1 MRLSETMERF
11 LGRFDWSDMDVVYFK
26 KWTMIGIILGL
37 ISGVGV
43 ILVQQLVQYIASI
56 LLSGLVG
63 FNAPIPSNLSSSS
76 AVYAVFVERAW
87 LIPPIM
93 FSIGLIVGLLGTKA
107 APESTGNGIDEVNE
121 FFHSKSRTI
130 RARAGLTKSI
140 ISSLSLGSGA
150 SGGLESTMGYVVT
163 SFSQVINRVFK
174 LNEEE
179 DLRIIIA
186 SSMGAGI
193 GSVLRVPFGG
203 AIFSLEFLYRKNFV
217 VRSLYPA
224 LLASLI
230 SYLVS
235 GLVLGWYPILQI
247 PREIIQHFSIH
258 SIAPLLLL
266 AAVCGIAS
274 TFFVKLH
281 LTLQDSFAKLRIP
294 RYFKPAFG
302 GLIVG
307 LFAMGFPE
315 TIGTGYGWV
324 QLALNSNYQLLPV
337 WIMVALIVAKIFSTS
352 ITASSGSGL
361 GLIGPSL
368 VIGGII
374 GATVISTCHLF
385 GIFMYVDVSTGT
397 LIGMFAFFAGS
408 MKTPISS
415 IIIATEIIGGYTL
428 LVPVIVTVIISCLIS
443 GKNTMLFRKYVSN
456 NINLQN
462 RSRFDKS
469 FLGNFRVRDAMNPN
483 FYHIDEQ
490 TTIKDAIKIMN
501 ESGAKILAATDNF
514 EQLTGAVFFDQFSGV
529 PDYQQN
535 FTKVEKIMIRNPPT
549 LLPTDTVQD
558 ALKLILNTG
567 LPEILVV
574 SPSDTKLVL
583 ATISLGDVSLLHESK
598 NQHTL
603 IDIDDIEKEPLD
615 SEEIHIDIDFIKE
628 KRTEVRNMWDLLK
641 KLVHQ

>member
-1 MRLSETMERF
+1 MEKF
-11 LGRFDWSDMDVVYFK
+11 LGRLDWSDMDLDYFK
-26 KWTMIGIILGL
+26 KWTLIGIVLGL
-37 ISGVGV
+37 ISAIGV
-43 ILVQQLVQYIASI
+43 ILVQHLVQFIASV
-56 LLSGLVG
+56 LLSNFVG
-63 FNAPIPSNLSSSS
+63 FSAPIPDELSNSS
-76 AVYAVFVERAW
+76 AIYAVFVERPW
-87 LIPPIM
+87 LFPPIM
-93 FSIGLIVGLLGTKA
+93 FCIGLVVGLVGTKL
-107 APESTGNGIDEVNE
+107 APESTGNGIDELNE

-130 RARAGLTKSI
+130 RARAGFTKSI

-150 SGGLESTMGYVVT
+150 SGGLESTMGYIVT
-163 SFSQVINRVFK
+163 SFSKVIHRLFK
-174 LNEEE
+174 LNDEE
-179 DLRIIIA
+179 LRYIVA

-230 SYLVS
+230 SYLFS
-235 GLVLGWYPILQI
+235 GLVLGWYPVLQI
-247 PREIIQHFSIH
+247 PREIIQHISIN
-258 SIAPLLLL
+258 SIAPMLLL

-281 LTLQDSFAKLRIP
+281 LTLQESFAKLRIP
-294 RYFKPAFG
+294 RYLKPALG

-307 LFAMGFPE
+307 IFAIGFPE
-315 TIGTGYGWV
+315 TIGTGYGWI
-324 QLALNSNYQLLPV
+324 QLVLNSNYQLLPV
-337 WIMVALIVAKIFSTS
+337 WMMIALIIVKIFSTS
-352 ITASSGSGL
+352 ITTSSGSGL
-361 GLIGPSL
+361 GLVGPSL

-374 GATVISTCHLF
+374 GATIISTCHLF
-385 GIFMYVDVSTGT
+385 GIFGYVDISTGT

-428 LVPVIVTVIISCLIS
+428 LVPVIVTVIISCLVS

-469 FLGNFRVRDAMNPN
+469 FLANFRVRDAMNPN
-483 FYHIDEQ
+483 FYHVDEQ
-490 TTIKDAIKIMN
+490 TTLKDATKIMN
-501 ESGAKILAATDNF
+501 ESGTKILAAINNF
-514 EQLTGAVFFDQFSGV
+514 EQLTGAVYFDQFSDV

-535 FTKVEKIMIRNPPT
+535 YTKVEKIMIKNPPT
-549 LLPTDTVQD
+549 LLPTDTVED

-583 ATISLGDVSLLHESK
+583 ATISIGDVSLLHDSK
-598 NQHTL
+598 NQYAL

-615 SEEIHIDIDFIKE
+615 SEEVHIDIDFIKE

>member
-1 MRLSETMERF
+1 MEKF
-11 LGRFDWSDMDVVYFK
+11 LGRLDWSDMDLDYFK
-26 KWTMIGIILGL
+26 KWTLIGIVLGL
-37 ISGVGV
+37 ISAIGV
-43 ILVQQLVQYIASI
+43 ILVQHLVQFIASV
-56 LLSGLVG
+56 LLSNFVG
-63 FNAPIPSNLSSSS
+63 FSAPIPDELSNSS
-76 AVYAVFVERAW
+76 AIYAVFVERPW
-87 LIPPIM
+87 LFPPIM
-93 FSIGLIVGLLGTKA
+93 FCIGLVVGLVGTKL
-107 APESTGNGIDEVNE
+107 APESTGNGIDELNE

-130 RARAGLTKSI
+130 RARAGFTKSI

-150 SGGLESTMGYVVT
+150 SGGLESTMGYIVT
-163 SFSQVINRVFK
+163 SFSKVIHRLFK
-174 LNEEE
+174 LNDEE
-179 DLRIIIA
+179 LRYIVA

-230 SYLVS
+230 SYLFS
-235 GLVLGWYPILQI
+235 GLVLGWYPVLQI
-247 PREIIQHFSIH
+247 PREIIQHISIN
-258 SIAPLLLL
+258 SIAPMLLL

-281 LTLQDSFAKLRIP
+281 LTLQESFAKLRIP
-294 RYFKPAFG
+294 RYLKPALG

-307 LFAMGFPE
+307 IFAIGFPE
-315 TIGTGYGWV
+315 TIGTGYGWI
-324 QLALNSNYQLLPV
+324 QLVLNSNYQLLPV
-337 WIMVALIVAKIFSTS
+337 WMMIALIIVKIFSTS
-352 ITASSGSGL
+352 ITTSSGSGL
-361 GLIGPSL
+361 GLVGPSL

-374 GATVISTCHLF
+374 GATIISTCHLF
-385 GIFMYVDVSTGT
+385 GIFGYVDISTGT

-428 LVPVIVTVIISCLIS
+428 LVPVIVTVIISCLVS

-469 FLGNFRVRDAMNPN
+469 FLANFRVRDAMNPN
-483 FYHIDEQ
+483 FYHVDEQ
-490 TTIKDAIKIMN
+490 TTLKDATKIMN
-501 ESGAKILAATDNF
+501 ESGTKILAAINNF
-514 EQLTGAVFFDQFSGV
+514 EQLTGAVYFDQFSDV

-535 FTKVEKIMIRNPPT
+535 YTKVEKIMIKNPPT
-549 LLPTDTVQD
+549 LLPTDTVED

-583 ATISLGDVSLLHESK
+583 ATISIGDVSLLHDSK
-598 NQHTL
+598 NQHAL

-615 SEEIHIDIDFIKE
+615 SEEVHIDIDFIKE